1 MCSNS
6 NSRKCS
12 VHVPLHFCYSCTHD
26 CNAVIQTCVVCIHY
40 AEDDDD
46 DDEGDE
52 YYVFSPSKVTAGR
65 NTSSVD
71 IDDADNND
79 DDDDPEHDYLK
90 LVPSVSSNQ
99 K

>member
-1 MCSNS
+1 M
-6 NSRKCS
+6 
-12 VHVPLHFCYSCTHD
+12 
-26 CNAVIQTCVVCIHY
+26 
-40 AEDDDD
+40 
-46 DDEGDE
+46 
-52 YYVFSPSKVTAGR
+52 FSSSKVTAGR

-71 IDDADNND
+71 IDDANNDD

>member
-1 MCSNS
+1 MCSKS
-6 NSRKCS
+6 NLRKCS

-26 CNAVIQTCVVCIHY
+26 CNAVIQTCAVCIHY
-40 AEDDDD
+40 AEDDD

-71 IDDADNND
+71 IDDANND

-90 LVPSVSSNQ
+90 LIPSVSSNQ

>member
-1 MCSNS
+1 MCSKS
-6 NSRKCS
+6 NSRKYS
-12 VHVPLHFCYSCTHD
+12 VHVPLDCCYSCTHD

-40 AEDDDD
+40 TEDDDD

-71 IDDADNND
+71 IDDANDD

-90 LVPSVSSNQ
+90 LIPSVSSNQ